1 MCSKSSE
8 QGMVYSSSVFSE
20 FTDLSSFRTVYSVSC
35 ARASAHH
42 IPLHPIA
49 GMVPEVGAIDAV
61 YVLAP

>member
-1 MCSKSSE
+1 
-8 QGMVYSSSVFSE
+8 MVYSSSVFSE